1 MTQTKRKERTGNH
14 CSMEGCDNEAKVSGL
29 CFACYSYMKYWMQKT
44 PGDVMRRI
52 RRVELF
58 KTRLTK
64 LASQRP
70 NLRRVK

>member
-1 MTQTKRKERTGNH
+1 MSAKRKEKFSTG
-14 CSMEGCDNEAKVSGL
+14 CTMEGCENEAQVAGL
-29 CFACYSYMKYWMQKT
+29 CHACYAYMKYWMAKT
-44 PGDVMRRI
+44 PSDVMRRI